1 MLHVGLTAE
10 LGVELGQGVAGT
22 DSSSESDSK
31 PELEADSVLDSE
43 SASAS
48 DAGSHSVSDSETDSG
63 LDTESEPRTHVTVR
77 ICHGIAFCF
86 Y

>member
-43 SASAS
+43 SDSVSSSELESTMYSRS
-48 DAGSHSVSDSETDSG
+48 DAVAERRRSRRRAHLQT
-63 LDTESEPRTHVTVR
+63 
-77 ICHGIAFCF
+77 
-86 Y
+86 